1 MNFHWLKFLVRT
13 DDWTDIIGT
22 LRGPRGPKNSRKKRH
37 LRRMK
42 HHKGYKWM
50 GLDGNLWNIKDTKW
64 RPQRWCERRWWELGA
79 ASRDRIISWQSST
92 PRYEWKVLPG
102 WCWWWWL
109 RYCVECFMSRYLNK
123 PFCIFG
129 IYDRPLGSWSA
140 LMIEVEQDNGDGL
153 PSAKILISLNK
164 LGRLGWSTPF

>member
-1 MNFHWLKFLVRT
+1 MGLSSTSNL
-13 DDWTDIIGT
+13 WTGIIGT

-129 IYDRPLGSWSA
+129 IYDRPLGSSTDDWGGA
-140 LMIEVEQDNGDGL
+140 GQW
-153 PSAKILISLNK
+153 
-164 LGRLGWSTPF
+164 RWSTLSQNSNFLEQAG